1 MGFQRLLMAKR
12 SPINSILY
20 QYLRPRFVYESI
32 HDIDFQLLRSDGIRS
47 LFFDVDNTIIK
58 YKETGVSLQSMNLF
72 NAISSHGFDHI
83 ILISNNSSVERIEHV
98 SKQLNLPAVTFACK
112 PFVFT
117 MRRLLKDYGIKA
129 SQSALIGDQL
139 FTDVLLAN
147 VTGMSSIYVEPIDI
161 SNISFLK
168 RAQYKFQQSIF
179 NSF

>member
-117 MRRLLKDYGIKA
+117 MRRLLNDYGIKA
-129 SQSALIGDQL
+129 SESALIGDQL

>member
-1 MGFQRLLMAKR
+1 MNRFMTLIFNYCAQMA
-12 SPINSILY
+12 
-20 QYLRPRFVYESI
+20 FV
-32 HDIDFQLLRSDGIRS
+32 

-112 PFVFT
+112 LFVFT

-139 FTDVLLAN
+139 FTDVLLECN
-147 VTGMSSIYVEPIDI
+147 GHVFY
-161 SNISFLK
+161 LC
-168 RAQYKFQQSIF
+168 
-179 NSF
+179 

>member
-1 MGFQRLLMAKR
+1 MGFQHLLMAKR

-20 QYLRPRFVYESI
+20 QYLRPHSFMNQFMTSIFSYCVQMAFV
-32 HDIDFQLLRSDGIRS
+32 

-83 ILISNNSSVERIEHV
+83 ILVSNNSSVERIEHV

-117 MRRLLKDYGIKA
+117 MRRLLNDYGIDVK
-129 SQSALIGDQL
+129 QSALIGDQL
-139 FTDVLLAN
+139 FTDVLLL
-147 VTGMSSIYVEPIDI
+147 I
-161 SNISFLK
+161 
-168 RAQYKFQQSIF
+168 
-179 NSF
+179 